1 VDYKVTLLL
10 AVVKGMMMLKQPLWY
25 KRLMTKAGLSAISL
39 SVLLSLSACSNDTET
54 AVVEPVVEES
64 VVEETVLEEP
74 VTNTT
79 ALAAEPE
86 TTVEAAE
93 VVTPE
98 PAESADVDTVEVAA
112 EPEVLAADA
121 GAQLYEAQCKVCHDN
136 GLLNAPKYGDKAAW
150 SGPLAKDKQTL
161 YSHSAQG
168 FNKMPAQAVNG
179 VSEAQVKAAVDYM
192 LEAVS

>member
-1 VDYKVTLLL
+1 MNIQPTMTL
-10 AVVKGMMMLKQPLWY
+10 A
-25 KRLMTKAGLSAISL
+25 
-39 SVLLSLSACSNDTET
+39 LSLSMLLGISACSDNTAAEDDTVSEPDV
-54 AVVEPVVEES
+54 AVVDVAEPEIEEAEVAEPEIVEPVDEVAVIEAD
-64 VVEETVLEEP
+64 TD
-74 VTNTT
+74 T
-79 ALAAEPE
+79 AAEPE
-86 TTVEAAE
+86 I
-93 VVTPE
+93 
-98 PAESADVDTVEVAA
+98 
-112 EPEVLAADA
+112 LAANA
-121 GAQLYEAQCKVCHDN
+121 GETLYNNQCKVCHDN

>member
-1 VDYKVTLLL
+1 MNIQPAMTL
-10 AVVKGMMMLKQPLWY
+10 A
-25 KRLMTKAGLSAISL
+25 
-39 SVLLSLSACSNDTET
+39 LSLSMLLGISACSDNTAAEDDTVSEPDV
-54 AVVEPVVEES
+54 AVVDVAEPEIEEAEMAEPEIVEPEIVEPEIVEPEIVEPVDEVAVIEAD
-64 VVEETVLEEP
+64 TD
-74 VTNTT
+74 T
-79 ALAAEPE
+79 AAEPE
-86 TTVEAAE
+86 I
-93 VVTPE
+93 
-98 PAESADVDTVEVAA
+98 
-112 EPEVLAADA
+112 LAANA
-121 GAQLYEAQCKVCHDN
+121 GETLYNNQCKVCHDN

>member
-1 VDYKVTLLL
+1 MNIQPAMTL
-10 AVVKGMMMLKQPLWY
+10 A
-25 KRLMTKAGLSAISL
+25 
-39 SVLLSLSACSNDTET
+39 LSLSMLLGISACSDNTAAEDDTVSEPDV
-54 AVVEPVVEES
+54 AVVDVAEPEIEEAEVAEPEIVEPVDEVAVIEAD
-64 VVEETVLEEP
+64 TD
-74 VTNTT
+74 T
-79 ALAAEPE
+79 AAEPE
-86 TTVEAAE
+86 I
-93 VVTPE
+93 
-98 PAESADVDTVEVAA
+98 
-112 EPEVLAADA
+112 LAANA
-121 GAQLYEAQCKVCHDN
+121 GETLYNNQCKVCHDN